1 MGGGE
6 EKTGVVNLVTRSSNM
21 AEVTD
26 PSQLTVI
33 LNSEQSLN
41 SLKSENSSLIGT
53 IAIYLVRLYVC

>member
-21 AEVTD
+21 AEVTN

-33 LNSEQSLN
+33 LNSEQPLS
-41 SLKSENSSLIGT
+41 SSKSENSSLIGI
-53 IAIYLVRLYVC
+53 IAILLGYVC